1 MKTEELIALAIGG
14 IALWMMF
21 VSRRV
26 AAAPAASQQS
36 GGIFSSLL
44 SSKPA
49 DYVVEI
55 ENTALPGQPGWGWQY
70 FSNGAAIGPNGAYYY
85 QGQQV
90 AG

>member
-1 MKTEELIALAIGG
+1 MKPEEMLALAIGG

-21 VSRRV
+21 VSRKV
-26 AAAPAASQQS
+26 SASPIAAQQS

-44 SSKPA
+44 SPKPA

-55 ENTALPGQPGWGWQY
+55 ENAALPGQPGWGWRY
-70 FSNGAAIGPNGAYYY
+70 YSNGAAVDPNGAYYY